1 MKFER
6 MESELPE
13 SGQGLDGDE
22 YLGIPVMD
30 IWGTCKS
37 QCRFSYSGKY

>member
-13 SGQGLDGDE
+13 SGQLDQE
-22 YLGIPVMD
+22 YLGLPVMD